1 MNQSL
6 KLAKPKIF
14 SPALLLV
21 LFLWVSVLLTAIGVI
36 YSTHDTRLKVNELS
50 VLRHQKDDLQVM
62 WGQYLL
68 EESTWASYGRVEKIA
83 TEKLL
88 MQVPSNQQIIT
99 VSADES

>member
-6 KLAKPKIF
+6 KVTKPKIF

-21 LFLWVSVLLTAIGVI
+21 LFLWMSVLLTALGVI
-36 YSTHDTRLKVNELS
+36 YSTYDTRLKVNEIS
-50 VLRHQKDDLQVM
+50 VLRHQKDELQVM